1 MVNWIEGT
9 NRLATSVIPFVNSSA
24 GERMLP
30 VFDNDSFHHILHV
43 RLRYVRAIRG
53 TVAPPLPYKYTGTT
67 RAKRA
72 PLVWPRYK
80 TSQRSILP
88 TPPSHIEPTSHR
100 PLHYTNATLM

>member
-9 NRLATSVIPFVNSSA
+9 NRLATSVIPFLNSSA

-30 VFDNDSFHHILHV
+30 VLDNDSFHRILHV

-53 TVAPPLPYKYTGTT
+53 TVAPLLPYKYTGTA

-72 PLVWPRYK
+72 SLVWPRHK
-80 TSQRSILP
+80 ASQWPILP

-100 PLHYTNATLM
+100 PLHHTNAALK